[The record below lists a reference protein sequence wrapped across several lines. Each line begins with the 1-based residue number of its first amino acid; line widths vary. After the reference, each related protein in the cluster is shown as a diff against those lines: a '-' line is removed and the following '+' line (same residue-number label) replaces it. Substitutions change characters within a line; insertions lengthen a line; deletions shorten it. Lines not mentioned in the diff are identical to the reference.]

1 MARNDGGSEVAC
13 ERSYDKQSPPMD
25 EISHYCEVNPYHK
38 HVQEKGTSSGVPP
51 ICRRMTTGH
60 GKKPNKVTG
69 NGYQSLPS

>member
-25 EISHYCEVNPYHK
+25 EISDYCEVNPYHK

-51 ICRRMTTGH
+51 Y
-60 GKKPNKVTG
+60 VEE
-69 NGYQSLPS
+69 